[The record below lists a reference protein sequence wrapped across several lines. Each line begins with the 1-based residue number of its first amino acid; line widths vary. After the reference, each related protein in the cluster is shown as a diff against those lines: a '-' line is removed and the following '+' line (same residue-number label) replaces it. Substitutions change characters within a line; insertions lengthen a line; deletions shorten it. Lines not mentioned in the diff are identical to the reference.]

1 MNTGPNDLRALWDQL
16 RSEVIAMASAEPL
29 LANYLCKTI
38 IDHASLIDALAE
50 LLAGKLASQNVPTK
64 VLVEVISNTLR
75 SSSAIQNA
83 IALDLLATSERDPA
97 SKELPIRF

>member
-1 MNTGPNDLRALWDQL
+1 MKVVAVTMRAMWDQL
-16 RSEVIAMASAEPL
+16 RSEVIAMASTEPL

-64 VLVEVISNTLR
+64 VLVEVISNGQEAPAQEAAR
-75 SSSAIQNA
+75 PR
-83 IALDLLATSERDPA
+83 ATAARTA
-97 SKELPIRF
+97 AAT